1 MMEKR
6 RAVLYN
12 ASLKYERF
20 FYIFMHFGF
29 RYFSSEAVL
38 PGHPDKIADQ
48 ISDLVLDTYL
58 QKDPS
63 SRVAAETMVTPDKI
77 IVAGEVSG
85 PEVTAV
91 ELEEKIRLFLKN
103 IGYEK
108 HLLDWESLEI
118 VNLLHEQSPEISAG
132 LRRSAKLGA
141 GDQGI
146 MFGYATDE
154 TSVGM
159 PAPVYYARE
168 IVRVVRENPLFGPD
182 GKSQITLE
190 YDCYGRPVDV
200 ANVIVSVQHPAG
212 MSTKDVR
219 NILLEKIISTLPKDW
234 SLSADKVIINPAG
247 PFTIGGPK
255 GDCGLTG
262 RKIVADT
269 YGGIVPNG
277 GGAFSGKDATKVDR
291 SAAYLARYIAKNIV
305 FSGAASK
312 CVVQLCYAIGMDAPL
327 NAQISIP
334 GVTTHEKE
342 QIFSLV
348 SDRIDFS
355 PLGISMLL
363 HLDRPIYLKTS
374 VMGHFGHSH
383 SPMDMSFKWEDLD
396 LVPLIQERLKKV
408 KEEVS

>member
-1 MMEKR
+1 MEKY

-12 ASLKYERF
+12 ASLKYKRF
-20 FYIFMHFGF
+20 SYIFMHFGF

-38 PGHPDKIADQ
+38 PGHPDKIADR

-63 SRVAAETMVTPDKI
+63 SRVAAETMVTPDRV
-77 IVAGEVSG
+77 IVAGEIYG
-85 PEVTAV
+85 PEITNA
-91 ELEEKIRLFLKN
+91 ELEEKIRLFLKSV
-103 IGYEK
+103 GYEK

-154 TSVGM
+154 TPVGM
-159 PAPVYYARE
+159 PAPVYYVRE
-168 IVRVVRENPLFGPD
+168 IIRAIGENPLFGPD
-182 GKSQITLE
+182 GKSQITVE
-190 YDCYGRPVDV
+190 YDFSGRPVGVTNVV
-200 ANVIVSVQHPAG
+200 ASVQHPVG
-212 MSTKDVR
+212 MSTQDVR
-219 NILLEKIISTLPKDW
+219 NMLLEKIISVLPKDW
-234 SLSADKVIINPAG
+234 SFSADSVIINPAG
-247 PFTIGGPK
+247 AFTIGGPK

-269 YGGIVPNG
+269 YGGVIPNG

-305 FSGAASK
+305 FSGVASK

-327 NAQISIP
+327 NVQISTP
-334 GVTTHEKE
+334 GTTACDEE
-342 QIFSLV
+342 IFSLIG
-348 SDRIDFS
+348 DKIDFS
-355 PLGISMLL
+355 PLGISALL

-374 VMGHFGHSH
+374 TMGHFGHSY

-396 LVPLIQERLKKV
+396 LVPAIQERLKEV
-408 KEEVS
+408 KERVS